1 MKTIEF
7 FDRKGYN
14 PKYETIGGE
23 VMMDG
28 ICVGNFRWTFHRDG
42 ILFDIGDD
50 STHYSAMIFRS
61 FEECAKRIAECNKF
75 TEDHD
80 KWDGA
85 MHLYFDTKKGY
96 EHISNHLRCF
106 PLVKK
111 YTVTIE
117 A

>member
-23 VMMDG
+23 VIMDG
-28 ICVGNFRWTFHRDG
+28 ICVGEWIWNWPRTK
-42 ILFDIGDD
+42 ILFKAGSDHGHCAHKQFD
-50 STHYSAMIFRS
+50 T
-61 FEECAKRIAECNKF
+61 FEDAAKWIAECVWFKN
-75 TEDHD
+75 DHD
-80 KWDGA
+80 YWDGA
-85 MHLYFDTKKGY
+85 AHYYFDTKTGY
-96 EHISNHLRCF
+96 DHISNYLRWF

-117 A
+117 S

>member
-14 PKYETIGGE
+14 PNIETIGGE

-28 ICVGNFRWTFHRDG
+28 ICVGSFRWTFHRDH
-42 ILFDIGDD
+42 ILFSIGDD
-50 STHYSAMIFRS
+50 STHYSAMMFNS
-61 FEECAKRIAECNKF
+61 FEELAERIANCNKF
-75 TEDHD
+75 SEDHD

-85 MHLYFDTKKGY
+85 MHLYFDTKTGY
-96 EHISNHLRCF
+96 DHISNYLRQF

-111 YTVTIE
+111 YTVTVD
-117 A
+117 